1 MISPLIEQMFA
12 EIFCVNLRD
21 LRETKFKLL
30 FIMKKEAIKLWPE
43 LEWIKDKD
51 LREKTTKTWQLA
63 LERSVLTPDDLKKIP
78 FTLLCGPD
86 LKVTFMDHKRSVV
99 HIARDAGNTINGM
112 YKGELT
118 CNMDVVI
125 AGAILADVG
134 KLIEYVL
141 DENGKAIQ
149 GVYGK
154 YLRHPFSGV
163 SLAEECGV
171 PAEVCHIIATHAGE
185 GNMVKRTTEAYVVHH
200 ADFMTFLPFKER
212 LTV

>member
-1 MISPLIEQMFA
+1 M
-12 EIFCVNLRD
+12 N
-21 LRETKFKLL
+21 
-30 FIMKKEAIKLWPE
+30 KEVLELWPE
-43 LEWIKDKD
+43 LDWIHDEI
-51 LREKTTKTWQLA
+51 LREQTAKTWELA
-63 LERSVLTPDDLKKIP
+63 LERSVLTPDDLNRIP

-99 HIARDAGNTINGM
+99 HIVRDAGQKINDM
-112 YKGELT
+112 YHGELT
-118 CNMDVVI
+118 CNMDVLI
-125 AGAILADVG
+125 AGAILADVA
-134 KLIEYVL
+134 KLLEYVL

-149 GVYGK
+149 GTYGK

-212 LTV
+212 LIV